1 MSSFFGAEKVRL
13 TLVENDERG
22 NILAE
27 QQEGKPEKEEGEEVE
42 VLRAE
47 LESIKSELRRAKE
60 SSESSLTKMRYL
72 MADFDNYR
80 KQMEKQLA
88 SKAESIKAELLLKF
102 LNIRDDYIRALSM
115 AKQSKSDEEVV
126 IEGLEGIL
134 KNIDSLLTSEGVR
147 EIEAIGTP
155 FDPNVHDAIAYSERN
170 DLAENTVTAEIRKG
184 YMLNGR
190 VLRPSLV
197 EISKIVKNSVN
208 DTKEMDIQ
216 GGG

>member
-1 MSSFFGAEKVRL
+1 
-13 TLVENDERG
+13 LVENDERG
-22 NILAE
+22 NIMTE
-27 QQEGKPEKEEGEEVE
+27 QQEGKPIEEEKVE
-42 VLRAE
+42 DVEALRAE
-47 LESIKSELRRAKE
+47 LESVKNDLRRAKE
-60 SSESSLTKMRYL
+60 SSESNLNKMKYL

-102 LNIRDDYIRALSM
+102 LNIRDDYLRALSV
-115 AKQSKSDEEVV
+115 ARQSKSEQGVVV

-134 KNIDSLLTSEGVR
+134 KNIDSLFASEGVR
-147 EIEAIGTP
+147 EIEAVGTP
-155 FDPNVHDAIAYSERN
+155 FDPNVHDAITYSARD

-208 DTKEMDIQ
+208 DTKELNIQ
-216 GGG
+216 GGQGG

>member
-1 MSSFFGAEKVRL
+1 
-13 TLVENDERG
+13 LVENDERA
-22 NILAE
+22 NIMAE
-27 QQEGKPEKEEGEEVE
+27 QQEGKPGEQEEVE

-47 LESIKSELRRAKE
+47 LESVKSELRKAKE
-60 SSESSLTKMRYL
+60 SSESSLNKMRYL

-102 LNIRDDYIRALSM
+102 LNIRDDYLRALSM
-115 AKQSKSDEEVV
+115 ARQTKSEQGVL

-134 KNIDSLLTSEGVR
+134 KNIDSLLASEGVR

-155 FDPNVHDAIAYSERN
+155 FDPNVHDAIAYSARD

-184 YMLNGR
+184 YMLNCR

-208 DTKEMDIQ
+208 DTKEVDIQ
-216 GGG
+216 GEQGGE

>member
-1 MSSFFGAEKVRL
+1 MK
-13 TLVENDERG
+13 
-22 NILAE
+22 
-27 QQEGKPEKEEGEEVE
+27 
-42 VLRAE
+42 
-47 LESIKSELRRAKE
+47 
-60 SSESSLTKMRYL
+60 YL

-102 LNIRDDYIRALSM
+102 LNIRDDYLRALSV
-115 AKQSKSDEEVV
+115 ARQSKSEQGVV

-134 KNIDSLLTSEGVR
+134 KNIDSLLASEGVR
-147 EIEAIGTP
+147 EIEAVGTP
-155 FDPNVHDAIAYSERN
+155 FDPNVHDAIAYSARD

-208 DTKEMDIQ
+208 DTKEVNIQ
-216 GGG
+216 GGQGGG

>member
-1 MSSFFGAEKVRL
+1 
-13 TLVENDERG
+13 LVENDERG
-22 NILAE
+22 NIMAE
-27 QQEGKPEKEEGEEVE
+27 QQEGSKPIEEEEKVE
-42 VLRAE
+42 DIEALRAE
-47 LESIKSELRRAKE
+47 LESVKNELRRAKE
-60 SSESSLTKMRYL
+60 SSESNLNRMKYL

-102 LNIRDDYIRALSM
+102 LNIRDDYLRALSV
-115 AKQSKSDEEVV
+115 ARQSKSEQGVVV

-134 KNIDSLLTSEGVR
+134 KNIDSLFASEGVR
-147 EIEAIGTP
+147 EIEAVGTP
-155 FDPNVHDAIAYSERN
+155 FDPNVHDAIAYSARD

-208 DTKEMDIQ
+208 DTKELNIQ
-216 GGG
+216 GGQGGG

>member
-1 MSSFFGAEKVRL
+1 M
-13 TLVENDERG
+13 VENDEIG
-22 NILAE
+22 NIMAE
-27 QQEGKPEKEEGEEVE
+27 QQEGKPVEEEDV
-42 VLRAE
+42 VALRDE
-47 LESIKSELRRAKE
+47 LESVKSELKKAKE
-60 SSESSLTKMRYL
+60 SSESSLNKMKYL

-80 KQMEKQLA
+80 KQMEKQVA

-102 LNIRDDYIRALSM
+102 LNIRDDYVRALSV
-115 AKQSKSDEEVV
+115 ARQSKSEQIVV

-134 KNIDSLLTSEGVR
+134 KNIDSLLASEGVR

-155 FDPNVHDAIAYSERN
+155 FDPNVHDAIAYSARD

-197 EISKIVKNSVN
+197 EISKKIIKNRVN
-208 DTKEMDIQ
+208 DTKETDN
-216 GGG
+216 

>member
-1 MSSFFGAEKVRL
+1 M
-13 TLVENDERG
+13 T
-22 NILAE
+22 E
-27 QQEGKPEKEEGEEVE
+27 QQEGKPGEQEEVE
-42 VLRAE
+42 ALRDE
-47 LESIKSELRRAKE
+47 LESVKSELRKARE
-60 SSESSLTKMRYL
+60 SSESSLNKMRYL

-102 LNIRDDYIRALSM
+102 LNIRDDYLRALSM
-115 AKQSKSDEEVV
+115 ARQTKSEQGVV

-134 KNIDSLLTSEGVR
+134 KNIDSLLASEGVR

-155 FDPNVHDAIAYSERN
+155 FDPNVHDAIAYSARD

-208 DTKEMDIQ
+208 DTKEVDIQ
-216 GGG
+216 GEQGGG

>member
-1 MSSFFGAEKVRL
+1 M
-13 TLVENDERG
+13 VEDDERG
-22 NILAE
+22 NIMAE
-27 QQEGKPEKEEGEEVE
+27 QQEGKPVDEGEKVE
-42 VLRAE
+42 ALRAE
-47 LESIKSELRRAKE
+47 LESVKNELRKAKE
-60 SSESSLTKMRYL
+60 SSESSLNKVRYL

-102 LNIRDDYIRALSM
+102 LNIRDDYLRALSV
-115 AKQSKSDEEVV
+115 ARQSKSEQVVV

-134 KNIDSLLTSEGVR
+134 KNIDSLLASEGVR
-147 EIEAIGTP
+147 EIEAVGTP
-155 FDPNVHDAIAYSERN
+155 FDPNVHDAIAYSARD

-184 YMLNGR
+184 YILNGR

-208 DTKEMDIQ
+208 NTKEMDIQ
-216 GGG
+216 GGR

>member
-1 MSSFFGAEKVRL
+1 M
-13 TLVENDERG
+13 VENDERG
-22 NILAE
+22 NIMAE
-27 QQEGKPEKEEGEEVE
+27 QQDGKPVEEEDV
-42 VLRAE
+42 VALRAE
-47 LESIKSELRRAKE
+47 LESVRGELKKAKE
-60 SSESSLTKMRYL
+60 SSESSLNKMKYL

-80 KQMEKQLA
+80 KQMEKQVA

-102 LNIRDDYIRALSM
+102 LNIRDDYVRALSV
-115 AKQSKSDEEVV
+115 ARQSKSEQIVV

-134 KNIDSLLTSEGVR
+134 KNIDSLLASEGVR

-155 FDPNVHDAIAYSERN
+155 FDPNVHDAIAYSARD

-197 EISKIVKNSVN
+197 EISKKIIKNSVN
-208 DTKEMDIQ
+208 DTREIDIQ
-216 GGG
+216 GGEERG

>member
-1 MSSFFGAEKVRL
+1 M
-13 TLVENDERG
+13 VENDERG
-22 NILAE
+22 NIMAE
-27 QQEGKPEKEEGEEVE
+27 QQEGKPIEEEEKVE
-42 VLRAE
+42 DVEALRAE
-47 LESIKSELRRAKE
+47 LESVKNELRRAKE
-60 SSESSLTKMRYL
+60 SSESNLNRMKYL

-102 LNIRDDYIRALSM
+102 LNIRDDYLRALSV
-115 AKQSKSDEEVV
+115 ARQSKSEQGGVV

-134 KNIDSLLTSEGVR
+134 KNIDSLFASEGVR
-147 EIEAIGTP
+147 EIEAVGTP
-155 FDPNVHDAIAYSERN
+155 FDPNVHDAIAYSARD

-208 DTKEMDIQ
+208 DTKELNIQ
-216 GGG
+216 GEQGG

>member
-1 MSSFFGAEKVRL
+1 MVQDE
-13 TLVENDERG
+13 ERG
-22 NILAE
+22 NVMAE
-27 QQEGKPEKEEGEEVE
+27 QQEGKPIGEE
-42 VLRAE
+42 E
-47 LESIKSELRRAKE
+47 LEALRTELQSVKNELRKAKE
-60 SSESSLTKMRYL
+60 SSESSLNKMRYL

-102 LNIRDDYIRALSM
+102 LNIRDDYLRALSV
-115 AKQSKSDEEVV
+115 ARQSKSEQIVV

-134 KNIDSLLTSEGVR
+134 KNIDSLLASEGVR
-147 EIEAIGTP
+147 EIEAVGTP
-155 FDPNVHDAIAYSERN
+155 FDPNVHDAIAYSARD

-208 DTKEMDIQ
+208 NTKEMDIQ
-216 GGG
+216 GGQGGR

>member
-1 MSSFFGAEKVRL
+1 
-13 TLVENDERG
+13 LVENDERG
-22 NILAE
+22 NVMAK
-27 QQEGKPEKEEGEEVE
+27 QQEGKPTREEEVE
-42 VLRAE
+42 ALRAE
-47 LESIKSELRRAKE
+47 LESVKHELRKAKE
-60 SSESSLTKMRYL
+60 SSESSLNKMKYL

-102 LNIRDDYIRALSM
+102 LNIRDDYLRALSV
-115 AKQSKSDEEVV
+115 ARQSKSEQGVV

-134 KNIDSLLTSEGVR
+134 KNIDSLLASEGVR
-147 EIEAIGTP
+147 EIEAVGTP
-155 FDPNVHDAIAYSERN
+155 FDPNVHDAIAYSTRD

-208 DTKEMDIQ
+208 DTKEVNIQ
-216 GGG
+216 GGQGGG

>member
-1 MSSFFGAEKVRL
+1 
-13 TLVENDERG
+13 LVENDERG
-22 NILAE
+22 NIMAE
-27 QQEGKPEKEEGEEVE
+27 QQEGKPGEEEEVE
-42 VLRAE
+42 TLRAE
-47 LESIKSELRRAKE
+47 LESVKSELRKAKE
-60 SSESSLTKMRYL
+60 SSESSLNKMRYL

-102 LNIRDDYIRALSM
+102 LNIRDDYLRALSV
-115 AKQSKSDEEVV
+115 ARQSKSEQVVV

-134 KNIDSLLTSEGVR
+134 KNIDSLLASEGVR
-147 EIEAIGTP
+147 EIEAVGTP
-155 FDPNVHDAIAYSERN
+155 FDPNVHDAIAYSARD

-208 DTKEMDIQ
+208 NTKEMDIQ
-216 GGG
+216 GGR

>member
-1 MSSFFGAEKVRL
+1 M
-13 TLVENDERG
+13 
-22 NILAE
+22 AE
-27 QQEGKPEKEEGEEVE
+27 QQEGKPIEEEEQEVE
-42 VLRAE
+42 ALRAE
-47 LESIKSELRRAKE
+47 LESVKSELRKAKE
-60 SSESSLTKMRYL
+60 FSESSLNKMRYL

-102 LNIRDDYIRALSM
+102 LNIRDDYIRALSV
-115 AKQSKSDEEVV
+115 ARQSKSEQGVV

-134 KNIDSLLTSEGVR
+134 KNIDSLLASEGVR
-147 EIEAIGTP
+147 EIEAVGTP
-155 FDPNVHDAIAYSERN
+155 FDPNVHDAIAYSARD

-208 DTKEMDIQ
+208 DTKEVNIQGEQ

>member
-1 MSSFFGAEKVRL
+1 M
-13 TLVENDERG
+13 VENDERA
-22 NILAE
+22 NIMAE
-27 QQEGKPEKEEGEEVE
+27 QQEGSKPIEEEGGGGEKEKEQVE
-42 VLRAE
+42 ALRAE
-47 LESIKSELRRAKE
+47 LESVKHELRKAKE
-60 SSESSLTKMRYL
+60 SSESSLNKMKYL

-102 LNIRDDYIRALSM
+102 LNIRDDYLRALSV
-115 AKQSKSDEEVV
+115 ARQSKSEQGVVVV

-134 KNIDSLLTSEGVR
+134 KNIDSLLASEGVR
-147 EIEAIGTP
+147 EIEAAGTP
-155 FDPNVHDAIAYSERN
+155 FDPNVHDAIAYSARD

-208 DTKEMDIQ
+208 DTKEVNIQ
-216 GGG
+216 GE

>member
-1 MSSFFGAEKVRL
+1 
-13 TLVENDERG
+13 LVEDDERG
-22 NILAE
+22 NIMAE
-27 QQEGKPEKEEGEEVE
+27 QQEGKPVDEGEEVE
-42 VLRAE
+42 ALRAE
-47 LESIKSELRRAKE
+47 LESVKNELRKAKE
-60 SSESSLTKMRYL
+60 SSESSLNKVRYL

-102 LNIRDDYIRALSM
+102 LNIRDDYLRALSV
-115 AKQSKSDEEVV
+115 ARQSKSEQVVV

-134 KNIDSLLTSEGVR
+134 KNIDSLLASEGVR
-147 EIEAIGTP
+147 EIEAVGTP
-155 FDPNVHDAIAYSERN
+155 FDPNVHDAIAYSARE

-184 YMLNGR
+184 YILNGR

-208 DTKEMDIQ
+208 NTKEMDIQ
-216 GGG
+216 GGR

>member
-1 MSSFFGAEKVRL
+1 
-13 TLVENDERG
+13 LVENDERG
-22 NILAE
+22 NLMAE
-27 QQEGKPEKEEGEEVE
+27 QQEGSKPIEEEEEEKVE
-42 VLRAE
+42 DVEALRAE
-47 LESIKSELRRAKE
+47 LESVKNELRRAKE
-60 SSESSLTKMRYL
+60 SSESNLNKMKYL

-102 LNIRDDYIRALSM
+102 LNIRDDYLRALSV
-115 AKQSKSDEEVV
+115 ARQSKSEQGVVV

-134 KNIDSLLTSEGVR
+134 KNIDSLFASEGVR
-147 EIEAIGTP
+147 EIEAVGTP
-155 FDPNVHDAIAYSERN
+155 FDPNVHDAIAYSARD

-208 DTKEMDIQ
+208 DTKELNIQ
-216 GGG
+216 GEQEGG

>member
-1 MSSFFGAEKVRL
+1 
-13 TLVENDERG
+13 LVENDERG
-22 NILAE
+22 NIMAE
-27 QQEGKPEKEEGEEVE
+27 QQDGKPVEEEDV
-42 VLRAE
+42 VALRAE
-47 LESIKSELRRAKE
+47 LESVRGELKKAKE
-60 SSESSLTKMRYL
+60 SSESSLNKMKYL

-80 KQMEKQLA
+80 KQMEKQVA

-102 LNIRDDYIRALSM
+102 LNIRDDYVRALSV
-115 AKQSKSDEEVV
+115 ARQSKSEQIVV

-134 KNIDSLLTSEGVR
+134 KNIDSLLASEGVR

-155 FDPNVHDAIAYSERN
+155 FDPNVHDAIAYSARD

-197 EISKIVKNSVN
+197 EISKKIIKNSVN
-208 DTKEMDIQ
+208 DTREIDIQ
-216 GGG
+216 GGEERG

>member
-13 TLVENDERG
+13 TLIENDERG

-47 LESIKSELRRAKE
+47 LESIKSELRMAKE

-115 AKQSKSDEEVV
+115 AKQSKSDKEVV

>member
-1 MSSFFGAEKVRL
+1 M
-13 TLVENDERG
+13 VENDERVN
-22 NILAE
+22 NIMAE
-27 QQEGKPEKEEGEEVE
+27 QQQGKPTGEEEVE
-42 VLRAE
+42 ALRAE
-47 LESIKSELRRAKE
+47 LESVKHELGRAKE
-60 SSESSLTKMRYL
+60 SSESSLNKMKYL

-102 LNIRDDYIRALSM
+102 LNIRDDYLRALSV
-115 AKQSKSDEEVV
+115 ARQSKSEQGGGVV

-134 KNIDSLLTSEGVR
+134 KNIDSLLASEGVR
-147 EIEAIGTP
+147 EIEAVGTP
-155 FDPNVHDAIAYSERN
+155 FDPNVHDAIAYSARD

-208 DTKEMDIQ
+208 DTKEVNIQGEQ

>member
-1 MSSFFGAEKVRL
+1 
-13 TLVENDERG
+13 LVENDERVN
-22 NILAE
+22 NIMAE
-27 QQEGKPEKEEGEEVE
+27 QQEGKPTGEEEVE
-42 VLRAE
+42 ALRAE
-47 LESIKSELRRAKE
+47 LESVKHELRRAKE
-60 SSESSLTKMRYL
+60 SSESSLNKMKYL

-102 LNIRDDYIRALSM
+102 LNIRDDYLRALSV
-115 AKQSKSDEEVV
+115 ARQSKSEQGVV

-134 KNIDSLLTSEGVR
+134 KNIDSLLASEGVR
-147 EIEAIGTP
+147 EIEAVGTP
-155 FDPNVHDAIAYSERN
+155 FDPNVHDAIAYSTRD

-208 DTKEMDIQ
+208 DTKEVNIQ
-216 GGG
+216 GGQGGG

>member
-1 MSSFFGAEKVRL
+1 M
-13 TLVENDERG
+13 VENDERG
-22 NILAE
+22 NIMAE
-27 QQEGKPEKEEGEEVE
+27 QQEGSKPIEEEEEKVE
-42 VLRAE
+42 DVEALRAE
-47 LESIKSELRRAKE
+47 LESVKNELRRAKE
-60 SSESSLTKMRYL
+60 SSESNLNKMKYL

-102 LNIRDDYIRALSM
+102 LNIRDDYLRALSV
-115 AKQSKSDEEVV
+115 ARQSKSEQGVVV

-134 KNIDSLLTSEGVR
+134 KNIDSLFASEGVR
-147 EIEAIGTP
+147 EIEAVGTP
-155 FDPNVHDAIAYSERN
+155 FDPNVHDAIAYSARD
-170 DLAENTVTAEIRKG
+170 DLVENTVTAEIRKG

-208 DTKEMDIQ
+208 DTKELNIQGEQ

>member
-1 MSSFFGAEKVRL
+1 M
-13 TLVENDERG
+13 
-22 NILAE
+22 AE
-27 QQEGKPEKEEGEEVE
+27 QQEGKPVDEGEEVE
-42 VLRAE
+42 ALRAE
-47 LESIKSELRRAKE
+47 LESVKNELRKAKE
-60 SSESSLTKMRYL
+60 SSENSLNKMRYL

-102 LNIRDDYIRALSM
+102 LNIRDDYLRALSV
-115 AKQSKSDEEVV
+115 ARQSKSEQVVV

-134 KNIDSLLTSEGVR
+134 KNIDSLLASEGVR
-147 EIEAIGTP
+147 EIEAVGTP
-155 FDPNVHDAIAYSERN
+155 FDPNVHDAIAYSARD

-184 YMLNGR
+184 YILNGR

-208 DTKEMDIQ
+208 NTKEMDIQ
-216 GGG
+216 GGR

>member
-1 MSSFFGAEKVRL
+1 
-13 TLVENDERG
+13 LVENDERG
-22 NILAE
+22 NIMAE
-27 QQEGKPEKEEGEEVE
+27 QQEGSKPIEEEEKVE
-42 VLRAE
+42 DVEALRAE
-47 LESIKSELRRAKE
+47 LESVKNELRRAKE
-60 SSESSLTKMRYL
+60 SSESNLNKMKYL

-102 LNIRDDYIRALSM
+102 LNIRDDYLRALSV
-115 AKQSKSDEEVV
+115 ARQSKSEQGVVV

-134 KNIDSLLTSEGVR
+134 KNIDSLFASEGVR
-147 EIEAIGTP
+147 EIEAVGTP
-155 FDPNVHDAIAYSERN
+155 FDPNVHDAIAYSARD

-208 DTKEMDIQ
+208 DTKELNIQ
-216 GGG
+216 GGQEGG